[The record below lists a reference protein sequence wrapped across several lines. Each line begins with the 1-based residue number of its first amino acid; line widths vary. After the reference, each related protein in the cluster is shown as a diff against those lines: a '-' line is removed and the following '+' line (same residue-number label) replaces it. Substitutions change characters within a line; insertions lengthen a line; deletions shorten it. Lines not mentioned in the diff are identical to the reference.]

1 MKSVSAAHLFK
12 LHISAELSKTN
23 KKNNTLLLLC
33 CQMTV
38 IYAVESSAVFVNLEN
53 LLRLQLVTRDVNT
66 DLISIGQG
74 NACMSC

>member
-1 MKSVSAAHLFK
+1 MLSNDCHLR
-12 LHISAELSKTN
+12 SG
-23 KKNNTLLLLC
+23 
-33 CQMTV
+33 
-38 IYAVESSAVFVNLEN
+38 VFVNLEN